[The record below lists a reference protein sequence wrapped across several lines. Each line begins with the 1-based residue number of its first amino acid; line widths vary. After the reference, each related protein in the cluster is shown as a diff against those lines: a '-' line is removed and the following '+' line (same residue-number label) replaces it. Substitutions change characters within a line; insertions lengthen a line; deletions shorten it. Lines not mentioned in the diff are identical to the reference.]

1 MNYIISGL
9 PATGK
14 TTICKNVALKTNLT
28 YVNDYE
34 ILKSIG
40 ISFENNSAILL
51 KDYSKYVLD
60 YLKDKDNL
68 IVDLQ
73 YTLSPKQIKGLN
85 AIACCLGFAEIEP
98 KQLFTILSKKDN
110 TITPDS
116 ADLFVEKSKQIKEQC
131 KQENISYYEIGV
143 NRDEIIK
150 NIVEQIL
157 KGVC

>member
-51 KDYSKYVLD
+51 KDYSKYILD

-73 YTLSPKQIKGLN
+73 HTLSPKQIKGLN
-85 AIACCLGFAEIEP
+85 VIAFCLEFTEIEP
-98 KQLFTILSKKDN
+98 KQLFRILSKKDN
-110 TITPDS
+110 TITLER
-116 ADLFVEKSKQIKEQC
+116 AKLFVEKSKQIKEQC
-131 KQENISYYEIGV
+131 EKESISYYDIGT
-143 NRDEIIK
+143 NRDEIINEIICK
-150 NIVEQIL
+150 IIR
-157 KGVC
+157 K